1 MDLKFE
7 LGAMHRHEQSIKNL
21 LLATLHVGDLDNVT
35 RSVVKVGNKD
45 YVVDF
50 AVKLANLLK
59 TSRDLLRS
67 AAADL
72 DSLKREQLQ
81 CQSKLLSV
89 QDELSVK
96 KSAQLD
102 AVKNT
107 VEEKMSSWA
116 AVVKK
121 NSSSKVSQK
130 EMRKAV
136 KSAIN
141 ESDREYNVIMFNVE
155 EQDEEDPSENYDADT
170 ALDIMNSAGLD
181 AVEGEYTTE
190 RIGALQNDKNR
201 PLKVKFDFKST
212 AFDLLARSKNLKDS
226 EVYGTVFIVP
236 DRSREERVEDRKLVE
251 QLKLIRT
258 QNPEKRCYIWNKT
271 IHTEEN

>member
-7 LGAMHRHEQSIKNL
+7 LGTMHRHEQSIRNL
-21 LLATLHVGDLDNVT
+21 LLSTLNVSDLDNVT
-35 RSVVKVGNKD
+35 RSVVKVGNKEH
-45 YVVDF
+45 VVDF
-50 AVKLANLLK
+50 AVKLATLLK

-72 DSLKREQLQ
+72 DSLKREQLE

-96 KSAQLD
+96 KSVQLD
-102 AVKNT
+102 AVKET

-130 EMRKAV
+130 EMKKAV

-155 EQDEEDPSENYDADT
+155 EQNEQDPSDNYDTDT
-170 ALDIMNSAGLD
+170 ALDIMN
-181 AVEGEYTTE
+181 
-190 RIGALQNDKNR
+190 ALCVQFEM
-201 PLKVKFDFKST
+201 LF
-212 AFDLLARSKNLKDS
+212 A
-226 EVYGTVFIVP
+226 
-236 DRSREERVEDRKLVE
+236 
-251 QLKLIRT
+251 
-258 QNPEKRCYIWNKT
+258 
-271 IHTEEN
+271 

>member
-7 LGAMHRHEQSIKNL
+7 LGAMHRHEQSTKNL

-35 RSVVKVGNKD
+35 QSVVKVGNKD

-102 AVKNT
+102 AAKDT

-130 EMRKAV
+130 EMKKAV

-155 EQDEEDPSENYDADT
+155 EQDEEDPSKNYDADT

-190 RIGALQNDKNR
+190 RIGALQNDKIGR
-201 PLKVKFDFKST
+201 
-212 AFDLLARSKNLKDS
+212 
-226 EVYGTVFIVP
+226 
-236 DRSREERVEDRKLVE
+236 
-251 QLKLIRT
+251 
-258 QNPEKRCYIWNKT
+258 
-271 IHTEEN
+271 